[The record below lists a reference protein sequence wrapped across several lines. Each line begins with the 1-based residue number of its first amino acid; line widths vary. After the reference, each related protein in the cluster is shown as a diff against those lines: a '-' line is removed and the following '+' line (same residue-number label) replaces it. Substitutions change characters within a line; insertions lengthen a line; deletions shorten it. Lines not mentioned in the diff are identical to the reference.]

1 MLKRFIAVLIFLGLS
16 VLLAFQWV
24 FTVSEQPQ
32 LISQSGENVTQTVK
46 CVDFDTPQAIDNE
59 GVLNILV
66 WNIYK
71 QNKPSWEVALNHLS
85 QQSQLLLLQEASL
98 TSELKRWLIDG
109 QWISNQVSA
118 FKALGSDAGVISIA
132 HKAPIRACAYTSKEP
147 WLRLPKSALYSEY
160 QLSNGQQLAV
170 INIHAINFTVGTD
183 EYLSQLAT
191 LEKALKA
198 HQGPIIFAGDF
209 NSWSAE
215 RISAMKVA
223 LADID
228 LKEVRFSP
236 DQRTQFITGLP
247 LDHVFYRGLKLK
259 YSKAPLSDASDHNPL
274 LVSFALLN

>member
-98 TSELKRWLIDG
+98 TSELKRWP
-109 QWISNQVSA
+109 
-118 FKALGSDAGVISIA
+118 
-132 HKAPIRACAYTSKEP
+132 KAPTGAK
-147 WLRLPKSALYSEY
+147 
-160 QLSNGQQLAV
+160 
-170 INIHAINFTVGTD
+170 TVR
-183 EYLSQLAT
+183 
-191 LEKALKA
+191 K
-198 HQGPIIFAGDF
+198 
-209 NSWSAE
+209 
-215 RISAMKVA
+215 
-223 LADID
+223 
-228 LKEVRFSP
+228 
-236 DQRTQFITGLP
+236 
-247 LDHVFYRGLKLK
+247 
-259 YSKAPLSDASDHNPL
+259 
-274 LVSFALLN
+274 